1 MDVFANRDVCNLIMV
16 DFATNKPILN
26 FPYANTT
33 TTSVTGESVFA
44 YGGQGHPRRVTFYA
58 KRVVRLLSKPRCR
71 ALNFTAL

>member
-1 MDVFANRDVCNLIMV
+1 MV

-44 YGGQGHPRRVTFYA
+44 YGGQGHPRRVTFYGEKGGTIA
-58 KRVVRLLSKPRCR
+58 IETQMQSACLLYTSPSPRD
-71 ALNFTAL
+71 